1 VTSFSDQIKK
11 CKEKVDRIVTE
22 THRATALAVY
32 GELIQSTPVDT
43 GRAKSNWW
51 MDINRVSLE
60 IREPD
65 NGDAGQAQAES
76 VSGKDTKPDD
86 VIYISNNLP
95 YINRL
100 DDGYSD
106 QAPAGFVAAAVQV
119 GVSKVKEIARRVK

>member
-1 VTSFSDQIKK
+1 MTSFSAQIEK

-22 THRATALAVY
+22 THRATALAIY
-32 GELIQSTPVDT
+32 GEVTQGTPVDT

-51 MDINRVSLE
+51 MDVNSISTE

-65 NGDAGQAQAES
+65 NGAAGEAQAQS
-76 VSGKDTKPDD
+76 VSEQKTKIND

-100 DDGYSD
+100 NEGYSL
-106 QAPAGFVAAAVQV
+106 QAPAGFVESAVQV
-119 GVSKVKEIARRVK
+119 GEAKVKEIAGRVK